1 MDEFIGELGSRLKV
15 SITESTMMCIV
26 YDAMDRAHGK
36 VKSRG
41 IIARLSEMSRFYE
54 LAIIQLEGCLKFVHE
69 EAEAY
74 GLDSSHQDLLLDL
87 AKIRNHLL
95 GRLEESEMA
104 ISDKDR
110 ELMERVETERRLRQ
124 ALELKERELESLRA
138 QCEGFDE
145 SQKDE
150 LKFSELKN
158 SVDQQVRNIKQNL
171 EGADHDDHYD
181 YGFYWASS
189 TSDDKIDNGR
199 IDRMGLDISNLKKTL
214 DLAFGKMQSA
224 IFSSDASPTEQQWR
238 WTIEKDVTASVIKGS
253 IRDILESPKTKMTGQ
268 QPKENVDL
276 YDEIQKLKQEN
287 EELNLRD
294 RTVGE
299 LHVDLLRGLTDE
311 MCTSLFDLET
321 EVQIR
326 EGILNTILKEMLA
339 LASRQ
344 MMQTAIFSFEAGP
357 IEQQWRWAIE
367 KDVTASVIKGS
378 IQDVQESLETAGREE
393 NMENVSLYDEV
404 QKLKQENEE
413 LKLQERTAG
422 DLYIGLLRG
431 LKDELHTGSFDS
443 LTDVQIREGILDYI
457 LKKTVIEN
465 KSVACEVLKE
475 CNNATENYKTESH
488 IKEEIHHF
496 ICQETIRSIVCARNA
511 ESNGIVQIEAT
522 GEDPISCYG
531 VEKDGSP
538 FDLSLKDQITPNS
551 MREEL
556 RMPLEELPS
565 SGGAYVQE
573 LSEVVSNFQHN
584 ICNNLVKNNTRLVNM
599 KNQVDLL
606 SEEISLLKKRES
618 VYEKAFIMRCHN
630 LQKAETEVD
639 LLGDQVDQL
648 LGLLKMIYMKLCQHS
663 TVFEQYF
670 EVSYSR
676 KYFPAFKFNTF
687 ADLICVCILQVSEI
701 LVLIEN
707 ELGGQEAR
715 V

>member
-565 SGGAYVQE
+565 SGGA
-573 LSEVVSNFQHN
+573 
-584 ICNNLVKNNTRLVNM
+584 LVNM

-670 EVSYSR
+670 EVS
-676 KYFPAFKFNTF
+676 
-687 ADLICVCILQVSEI
+687 EI